1 MQLVKGV
8 FKGGGAK
15 GALYAGALQAVEEH
29 GLWFSE
35 VAGSSAGAITAAFVA
50 AGARPDDLRRL
61 EVEGRKLLKLPSTMV
76 RAMNLRNT
84 GGVLSFE
91 ALRAWL
97 ATSLRD
103 LCGVRLGISSD
114 EANGPTFEELAAGG
128 GIPLHIACADLL
140 WHSPVVFNAHLTP
153 QMPVAHAAAASSSI
167 PFVFE
172 APELTVAEGAEPR
185 RIVVS
190 DGGVMANLPMFVFT
204 DDAYQAIAGV
214 DEDHRGPERVVGF
227 TFVDPDAPSYW
238 RASGKPRKE
247 YEGRFGK
254 VMGAGSYSEE
264 LLAAGAPARL
274 VKRTSQAKSGGAR
287 WWSPSVLALQLIGVV
302 LRVFE
307 IVLIPLNVVLGWAQ
321 LSGYRP
327 TELTVSNRR
336 ARRWVRF
343 ADRVVGLAPLYV
355 VAGVAFVV
363 PALIFGIPS
372 VVASLWPNWRAL
384 GDRGLQ
390 DTILGV
396 IGKTFQSLVLL
407 FGCLLVVV
415 FVVLGIVGYLV
426 GWVVKPVAAWIGN
439 DLVATFMRN
448 PQEPAWAGAGGED
461 VIIRMAVPKG
471 WSALRSTDDPGV
483 MAAELEKTR
492 VSVGNQ
498 LELAGLGSST

>member
-1 MQLVKGV
+1 
-8 FKGGGAK
+8 
-15 GALYAGALQAVEEH
+15 
-29 GLWFSE
+29 
-35 VAGSSAGAITAAFVA
+35 
-50 AGARPDDLRRL
+50 
-61 EVEGRKLLKLPSTMV
+61 
-76 RAMNLRNT
+76 
-84 GGVLSFE
+84 
-91 ALRAWL
+91 
-97 ATSLRD
+97 
-103 LCGVRLGISSD
+103 
-114 EANGPTFEELAAGG
+114 
-128 GIPLHIACADLL
+128 
-140 WHSPVVFNAHLTP
+140 
-153 QMPVAHAAAASSSI
+153 
-167 PFVFE
+167 
-172 APELTVAEGAEPR
+172 
-185 RIVVS
+185 
-190 DGGVMANLPMFVFT
+190 MFVFT

-274 VKRTSQAKSGGAR
+274 VKAPVRRRSDGGR
-287 WWSPSVLALQLIGVV
+287 HVLVPGIDPCSCCV
-302 LRVFE
+302 LRVSNRR
-307 IVLIPLNVVLGWAQ
+307 LIPLNVVLGWAQ

-327 TELTVSNRR
+327 TERTVSNRR

-372 VVASLWPNWRAL
+372 WWHSLWPNWRAL

-396 IGKTFQSLVLL
+396 IGKTFQSWCSFSGACSSSCYV
-407 FGCLLVVV
+407 CSESSAICR
-415 FVVLGIVGYLV
+415 LGGQA
-426 GWVVKPVAAWIGN
+426 GGAWIGN